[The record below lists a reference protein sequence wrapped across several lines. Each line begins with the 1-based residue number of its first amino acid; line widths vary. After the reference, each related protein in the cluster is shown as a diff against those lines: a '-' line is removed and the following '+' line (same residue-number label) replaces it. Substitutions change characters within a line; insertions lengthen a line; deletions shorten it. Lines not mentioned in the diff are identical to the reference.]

1 MAHSHNHEGANDH
14 VTGWRSLTE
23 CQGLGLTVG
32 FCFFPEGEGG
42 TEVLLGMCVCG
53 GLALAHANAY
63 QLEPVYGMHLL
74 LIPSSAMR
82 AETDLAGREYLHH
95 GERQKLRPYSRKE

>member
-1 MAHSHNHEGANDH
+1 M
-14 VTGWRSLTE
+14 
-23 CQGLGLTVG
+23 
-32 FCFFPEGEGG
+32 
-42 TEVLLGMCVCG
+42 LLGMCVCG
-53 GLALAHANAY
+53 GVGTGSRNAY

-82 AETDLAGREYLHH
+82 AETDLAGRGYLHH